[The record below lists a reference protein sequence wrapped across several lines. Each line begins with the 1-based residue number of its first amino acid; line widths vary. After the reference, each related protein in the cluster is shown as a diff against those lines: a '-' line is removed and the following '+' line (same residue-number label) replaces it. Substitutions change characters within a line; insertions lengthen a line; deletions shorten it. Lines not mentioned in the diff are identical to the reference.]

1 MNFRP
6 HIGMNEPILNEFL
19 KKGSREN
26 ARRFFEEYGGMIKHA
41 VNSIAIRNHV
51 QTKEDLFMDA
61 VAHILKDDMRVLR
74 LYKGKSK
81 FSTYL
86 YTVCRRHVMAQT
98 VNENRLSSKIS
109 DVPLDSIAAEMPDVM
124 CERDGGAIQALKDA
138 ISVCAENT
146 QLFIKAMYFDKK
158 PCNEIMKLFGWN
170 SENTV
175 YSKKNKTIAKLKK
188 QIRRNLLAE
197 ITENDG

>member
-1 MNFRP
+1 
-6 HIGMNEPILNEFL
+6 MNEPILNEFL
-19 KKGSREN
+19 MKCSREN

-41 VNSIAIRNHV
+41 VNSIDIRNQV
-51 QTKEDLFMDA
+51 QTKDDLFMDA

-74 LYKGKSK
+74 LYRGKSK

-86 YTVCRRHVMAQT
+86 YTVCRRHVMAQAT
-98 VNENRLSSKIS
+98 RENALSSKMSEMPLESIAEEMS
-109 DVPLDSIAAEMPDVM
+109 DVMNES
-124 CERDGGAIQALKDA
+124 DGRAILALKDA
-138 ISVCAENT
+138 ISVCDENT
-146 QLFIKAMYFDKK
+146 QLFIRAMFYDKR
-158 PCNEIMKLFGWN
+158 PCDEIMRLFGWN

-197 ITENDG
+197 ITEK